1 MQPAIVIGTTRA
13 TAKHP
18 SLVGQRLLVVQPIG
32 VADQSDGPPLLA
44 VDQLGATRGDRVMMT
59 SDGSLA
65 AKLLNS
71 KTSPVRWVTMGII
84 DS

>member
-1 MQPAIVIGTTRA
+1 MQPAIVIGTARA

-18 SLVGQRLLVVQPIG
+18 SMVGQRLLIVQPIG
-32 VADQSDGPPLLA
+32 VSDAADGPPLIA
-44 VDQLGATRGDRVMMT
+44 VDQLGATRGDRVMLT
-59 SDGSLA
+59 SDGKLA
-65 AKLLNS
+65 QQMLSS

>member
-1 MQPAIVIGTTRA
+1 MQPALVIGTARA

-18 SLVGQRLLVVQPIG
+18 SLVGQRMLVVQPIG
-32 VADQSDGPPLLA
+32 VNDQYDGAPLLA
-44 VDQLGATRGDRVMMT
+44 VDQLGASPGDRVMMT

-65 AKLLNS
+65 SKLMNS

-84 DS
+84 DQ